1 VTSLPAS
8 GWRRVDS
15 TGASFVCADLLA
27 GIPFV
32 RHGVT
37 LRGPADTP
45 FNLSF
50 SVTDDRDTVRAN
62 RARACALFGFEIGGL
77 VVPAQVHG
85 AGVAVVGAQDRSAGA
100 LSPATAISD
109 CDALVTDTPGLL
121 LGITI
126 ADCLPVF
133 LLDTVRNAIGLA
145 HSGWRGTAGRI
156 AVRTLEAMA
165 QAFGTRPED
174 CLAAHGPCIGPDG
187 YEVDTRVYEAFASAD
202 ACAPGVFSP
211 TRPGHWSLDLAAAVR
226 HQLRTC
232 GVPET
237 AISLAPWR
245 TDRDTDLFFS
255 HRLVSGC
262 PRMGA
267 FLGLL
272 PAAE

>member
-1 VTSLPAS
+1 MTSVPSS

-15 TGASFVCADLLA
+15 TGAGFVYAESLA
-27 GIPFV
+27 RTPFI

-37 LRGPADTP
+37 LRGPADAP
-45 FNLSF
+45 LNLSF
-50 SVTDDRDTVRAN
+50 SVTDNAEAVRAN
-62 RARACALFGFEIGGL
+62 RARACALFGFEIGDL

-85 AGVAVVGAQDRSAGA
+85 ASVAVVGWKNRSAGA
-100 LSPATAISD
+100 LSPATAIPD

-133 LLDTVRNAIGLA
+133 LLDPVRQVIGLA
-145 HSGWRGTAGRI
+145 HSGWRGTAGGI
-156 AVRTLEAMA
+156 AVRALEAMA

-174 CLAAHGPCIGPDG
+174 CLAALGPCIGPDG
-187 YEVDTRVYEAFASAD
+187 YEVDARVYEAFSPSN
-202 ACAPGVFSP
+202 ACAPGIFAP
-211 TRPGHWSLDLAAAVR
+211 TRFGHWSLDLAAAVR
-226 HQLRTC
+226 HQLRVC

-245 TDRDTDLFFS
+245 THRDTDLFFS
-255 HRLVSGC
+255 HRLHSGC

-272 PAAE
+272 PTTV